1 MTTLNTSYGWSQG
14 DQIRLLIASGLSVGS
29 YQLSV
34 ITQSMN
40 DLGSIST
47 LAVDNVLDLIDQ
59 FETAQLKLV
68 ELNTNNNGRTLI
80 KADVLEWESAKGNNN
95 YGPQFEIQRIRIQL
109 YQYMSMCSLYKN
121 GPENNNITMLY
132 HS

>member
-1 MTTLNTSYGWSQG
+1 MATLNTSYGWSQG

-29 YQLSV
+29 YQISV

-40 DLGSIST
+40 DLGNIST
-47 LAVDNVLDLIDQ
+47 YAVSSVLDLLDQ
-59 FETAQLKLV
+59 FENAQTKLT

-80 KADVLEWESAKGNNN
+80 KADVLEWETAKGENN
-95 YGPQFEIQRIRIQL
+95 YNPQMEILRIRTQL
-109 YQYMSMCSLYKN
+109 YQYMSMCSLYTNPPQNN
-121 GPENNNITMLY
+121 GITPIY